1 MASFTLH
8 IQYVDRPPET
18 RTFANRDRITIGRD
32 IGDIALRDSQVSG
45 RHGEITFQAGV
56 LRFVDLGSTNGS
68 FLLDGRRLSTIEMTP
83 GMAIRVGNSLLTV
96 QMIDSPLAGKG
107 RTLIAGGGMPFG
119 MPAPGMP
126 APGMPAPGTPAPG
139 TPAPGMPAPGMP
151 APGMPAPGMPAP
163 GMPAPGVPASRT
175 PAPRMRAPGAA
186 PAAPVDR
193 SSNAAAAGGGLLN
206 GDGQQDQ
213 EIAYAPTSAMPAA
226 MPSGFA
232 QPVAQPPGAP
242 PPGFPKPPTPP
253 PIPEAVDDG
262 VDDVGGA
269 PTGLA
274 SPAVAVPESAAPT
287 APAAIRS
294 GDFATLYK
302 QAWEF
307 LKPVVV
313 PSALIIGGLTVPIAL
328 ASGILGLVPVVGPI
342 VVALLA
348 LAQAVLM
355 PLAIAA
361 LTRFLLGV
369 YLNHPVDW
377 MTAWK
382 EQLANAKM
390 VWLSFFV
397 AGLIAGIGLLFLI
410 IPGILLGSFVGV
422 LYFCEGKRM
431 VDINLRN
438 LEITKQ
444 DPLLPI
450 VTFIVVALAVGI
462 GLAIPAWILGLIPFV
477 GAILAAVL
485 QAAVMAV
492 VTPFMIVLS
501 IMLYFRIRR
510 RFEGGEPEA
519 AALQMLIATA
529 VALPQETDNVG

>member
-45 RHGEITFQAGV
+45 RHGEITFQGGV

-107 RTLIAGGGMPFG
+107 RTMIAGGGVPFG

-126 APGMPAPGTPAPG
+126 APEI
-139 TPAPGMPAPGMP
+139 PAPGMPAPG
-151 APGMPAPGMPAP
+151 
-163 GMPAPGVPASRT
+163 
-175 PAPRMRAPGAA
+175 A
-186 PAAPVDR
+186 PAEG
-193 SSNAAAAGGGLLN
+193 SSFEASARGGTLN
-206 GDGQQDQ
+206 GDEQNQ

-242 PPGFPKPPTPP
+242 PPGFPPP
-253 PIPEAVDDG
+253 PPPV
-262 VDDVGGA
+262 
-269 PTGLA
+269 P
-274 SPAVAVPESAAPT
+274 VPEILDELEGVPTNPAITAPEVAPPPAG
-287 APAAIRS
+287 APAAIS
-294 GDFATLYK
+294 SDDFATLYK

-307 LKPVVV
+307 LKPVLV
-313 PSALIIGGLTVPIAL
+313 PSALIVGGITVPIAL
-328 ASGILGLVPVVGPI
+328 ASGILGLIPVLGPI
-342 VVALLA
+342 LSVLLG

-382 EQLANAKM
+382 QQLANAKM

-397 AGLIAGIGLLFLI
+397 AGLIAGIGVLFLI
-410 IPGILLGSFVGV
+410 IPGILLGSFIGV
-422 LYFCEGKRM
+422 IYFCEGKRM

-450 VTFIVVALAVGI
+450 VAFIVVALAVGI
-462 GLAIPAWILGLIPFV
+462 GLMVPAWILGLIPWV
-477 GAILAAVL
+477 GAILAGVL

-501 IMLYFRIRR
+501 ILLYFRIRR
-510 RFEGGEPEA
+510 RFEGGEPEVA
-519 AALQMLIATA
+519 AMQMLIATA
-529 VALPQETDNVG
+529 VALPEETGEVA

>member
-107 RTLIAGGGMPFG
+107 RTMIAGGGVPFG

-126 APGMPAPGTPAPG
+126 APGAMPAPGPPAPG
-139 TPAPGMPAPGMP
+139 
-151 APGMPAPGMPAP
+151 
-163 GMPAPGVPASRT
+163 SSHE
-175 PAPRMRAPGAA
+175 A
-186 PAAPVDR
+186 PAR
-193 SSNAAAAGGGLLN
+193 GGTLN
-206 GDGQQDQ
+206 GDEQNQ

-242 PPGFPKPPTPP
+242 PPGFPQPPAPMPEIDDVDGLPTNPA
-253 PIPEAVDDG
+253 IVSPEAAPPV
-262 VDDVGGA
+262 GA
-269 PTGLA
+269 PTG
-274 SPAVAVPESAAPT
+274 
-287 APAAIRS
+287 APAAIS
-294 GDFATLYK
+294 SDDFATLYK

-307 LKPVVV
+307 LKPVLV
-313 PSALIIGGLTVPIAL
+313 PAALIVGGITVPVAL
-328 ASGILGLVPVVGPI
+328 ASGILGLIPVVGPFLSGI
-342 VVALLA
+342 LG

-382 EQLANAKM
+382 QQLANAKM

-397 AGLIAGIGLLFLI
+397 AGLIAGIGVLFLI

-422 LYFCEGKRM
+422 IYFCEGKRM

-450 VTFIVVALAVGI
+450 VAFIVVALAVGI
-462 GLAIPAWILGLIPFV
+462 GLMIPVLILGLIPWI
-477 GAILAAVL
+477 GAILASVL
-485 QAAVMAV
+485 VAAAMAV

-510 RFEGGEPEA
+510 RFEGGEPEVA
-519 AALQMLIATA
+519 AMQMLIATA
-529 VALPQETDNVG
+529 AALPQETGEV

>member
-107 RTLIAGGGMPFG
+107 RTMIAGGGVPF
-119 MPAPGMP
+119 
-126 APGMPAPGTPAPG
+126 
-139 TPAPGMPAPGMP
+139 GMPAPGMP

-163 GMPAPGVPASRT
+163 R
-175 PAPRMRAPGAA
+175 AA
-186 PAAPVDR
+186 PPGSSLEAP
-193 SSNAAAAGGGLLN
+193 SSGGTLN
-206 GDGQQDQ
+206 GDVPGE

-226 MPSGFA
+226 MPGGFA

-242 PPGFPKPPTPP
+242 PPGFPQPPAPAPAPEIADELDGVPTNPAIVPPEGAPP
-253 PIPEAVDDG
+253 PAG
-262 VDDVGGA
+262 
-269 PTGLA
+269 
-274 SPAVAVPESAAPT
+274 
-287 APAAIRS
+287 APAAIS
-294 GDFATLYK
+294 SDDFATLYK

-307 LKPVVV
+307 LKPVLV
-313 PSALIIGGLTVPIAL
+313 PSALIVGGITVPIAL
-328 ASGILGLVPVVGPI
+328 ASGILGLIPVVGG
-342 VVALLA
+342 VLA
-348 LAQAVLM
+348 FILGLAEAVLM

-382 EQLANAKM
+382 QQIANAKM

-397 AGLIAGIGLLFLI
+397 AGLIAGVGVLFLI
-410 IPGILLGSFVGV
+410 IPGILLGSFIGV
-422 LYFCEGKRM
+422 IYFCEGKRM

-438 LEITKQ
+438 LEIAKQ

-450 VTFIVVALAVGI
+450 VAFIVVALAVGI
-462 GLAIPAWILGLIPFV
+462 AVAIPTWILGLIPWI
-477 GAILAAVL
+477 GSILASVL
-485 QAAVMAV
+485 VAAVTAV
-492 VTPFMIVLS
+492 VMPFMIVLS

-510 RFEGGEPEA
+510 RFEGGEPEVA
-519 AALQMLIATA
+519 AMQMLIATA
-529 VALPQETDNVG
+529 TALPEETGEAA

>member
-107 RTLIAGGGMPFG
+107 RTMIAGGGVPFG

-126 APGMPAPGTPAPG
+126 APGMPAAG
-139 TPAPGMPAPGMP
+139 
-151 APGMPAPGMPAP
+151 
-163 GMPAPGVPASRT
+163 
-175 PAPRMRAPGAA
+175 A
-186 PAAPVDR
+186 PAAG
-193 SSNAAAAGGGLLN
+193 SSHEAPARGGTLN
-206 GDGQQDQ
+206 GDEQNQ

-232 QPVAQPPGAP
+232 QPIAQPPGAP
-242 PPGFPKPPTPP
+242 PPGFPQPPAPM
-253 PIPEAVDDG
+253 PEI
-262 VDDVGGA
+262 DDVDGLPTNPAIVAPEGAGPPVGSPAGA
-269 PTGLA
+269 PG
-274 SPAVAVPESAAPT
+274 
-287 APAAIRS
+287 AIS
-294 GDFATLYK
+294 SDDFATLYK

-307 LKPVVV
+307 LKPVLV
-313 PSALIIGGLTVPIAL
+313 PSALIVGGITVPVAL
-328 ASGILGLVPVVGPI
+328 ASGILGLIPVVGA
-342 VVALLA
+342 VLSGVLG

-382 EQLANAKM
+382 QQLANAKM

-397 AGLIAGIGLLFLI
+397 AGLIAGIGVLFLI
-410 IPGILLGSFVGV
+410 IPGILLGSFIGV
-422 LYFCEGKRM
+422 IYFCEGKRM

-450 VTFIVVALAVGI
+450 VAFIVVALAVGI
-462 GLAIPAWILGLIPFV
+462 GLAIPVWILGLIPWI
-477 GAILAAVL
+477 GAILASVL
-485 QAAVMAV
+485 VAAVMAV

-501 IMLYFRIRR
+501 ILLYFRIRR
-510 RFEGGEPEA
+510 RFEGGEPEVA
-519 AALQMLIATA
+519 AMQMLIATA
-529 VALPQETDNVG
+529 AALTAETGEAA

>member
-107 RTLIAGGGMPFG
+107 RTMIAGGGVPFG

-126 APGMPAPGTPAPG
+126 APGMPAAG
-139 TPAPGMPAPGMP
+139 
-151 APGMPAPGMPAP
+151 
-163 GMPAPGVPASRT
+163 
-175 PAPRMRAPGAA
+175 A
-186 PAAPVDR
+186 PAAG
-193 SSNAAAAGGGLLN
+193 SSHEAPARGGTLN
-206 GDGQQDQ
+206 GDEQNQ

-242 PPGFPKPPTPP
+242 PPGFPQPPAPM
-253 PIPEAVDDG
+253 PEVDDADG
-262 VDDVGGA
+262 LPTNPALVAPEGA
-269 PTGLA
+269 P
-274 SPAVAVPESAAPT
+274 PAAAPSG
-287 APAAIRS
+287 APAAIS
-294 GDFATLYK
+294 SDDFATLYK

-307 LKPVVV
+307 LKPVLV
-313 PSALIIGGLTVPIAL
+313 PAALIVGGITVPVAL
-328 ASGILGLVPVVGPI
+328 ASGILGLIPVVGPFLSG
-342 VVALLA
+342 LLG

-382 EQLANAKM
+382 QQLANAKM

-397 AGLIAGIGLLFLI
+397 AGLIASIGVLFLI
-410 IPGILLGSFVGV
+410 IPGILLGSFIGV
-422 LYFCEGKRM
+422 IYFCEGKRM

-450 VTFIVVALAVGI
+450 VAFIVVALAVGI
-462 GLAIPAWILGLIPFV
+462 GLMIPVWILGIIPWV
-477 GAILAAVL
+477 GGILASVL
-485 QAAVMAV
+485 VAAAMAI

-501 IMLYFRIRR
+501 ILLYFRIRR
-510 RFEGGEPEA
+510 RFEGGEPEVA
-519 AALQMLIATA
+519 AMQMLIATA
-529 VALPQETDNVG
+529 AALPQETGET